1 MRQGACSQMP
11 THTFKFIAP
20 AKVLAAWDVSRSF
33 LWRMEKSGLINPV
46 YLYSR
51 KLYPVEDVERVEKMI
66 ANGEL
71 RAALRGAARNNA
83 QKPEPPTTKS

>member
-1 MRQGACSQMP
+1 MNEFS
-11 THTFKFIAP
+11 FKYVAP
-20 AKVLAAWDVSRSF
+20 NRVLAAWDVSRSF
-33 LWRMEKSGLINPV
+33 LWRMEQAGLLKPV

-71 RAALRGAARNNA
+71 RTALRGAARKSP
-83 QKPEPPTTKS
+83 QK